1 MKKLYGA
8 YVNCFKMRLLFSAIL
23 VICLFSNNGIAQT
36 ISDSSQLNTL
46 SKLIL
51 DCYTK
56 NNFIPLKAIV
66 KADPKYDQVLFL
78 ESVEE
83 IKKGLKYCEKDTS
96 VSLQNKN
103 LLKNLNKEYSLAK
116 DYTSLVPLM
125 FKFFRIYGNSKIDWR
140 QAIEYEKFKVSE
152 WSNAYNFLEIY
163 FSVNNNAYYL
173 KVCIIKNTDQCYLH
187 LENAT
192 EVRLYWKNLEGNWKK
207 I

>member
-1 MKKLYGA
+1 
-8 YVNCFKMRLLFSAIL
+8 MRILFSAIL

-36 ISDSSQLNTL
+36 ISDSSQLSTL

-51 DCYTK
+51 NCYTK
-56 NNFIPLKAIV
+56 NDFTSLKVIV
-66 KADPKYDQVLFL
+66 KADPKYDQVLFS
-78 ESVEE
+78 ECVEH
-83 IKKGLKYCEKDTS
+83 IKKDLKYFEEDTS
-96 VSLQNKN
+96 VSLPNKN

-140 QAIEYEKFKVSE
+140 QEIEYEKFEITKQSDDF
-152 WSNAYNFLEIY
+152 SRLNIY
-163 FSVNNNAYYL
+163 FSVDKLSYYFKIL
-173 KVCIIKNTDQCYLH
+173 VIKNTDHWYLH

-192 EVRLYWKNLEGNWKK
+192 EARLYWKNLEGKWKK